1 MEPKQKPQSRR
12 LTGLRFFAQPRPA
25 EKSKGLRRSP
35 KGSRTQQM
43 RPLPPAVD
51 ASRPKLMD
59 QEVRV
64 EASRLKP
71 KSVLHV
77 YLKATHVAEDPTSF
91 LVNDALG
98 EALAKTQRTRQIGPT
113 STLTESLGSSGRVE

>member
-12 LTGLRFFAQPRPA
+12 LTDLRPFAQPSPA

-35 KGSRTQQM
+35 KESRTQQM
-43 RPLPPAVD
+43 RPRPPAVD
-51 ASRPKLMD
+51 AGRPKLLD

-71 KSVLHV
+71 KSVHHANLR
-77 YLKATHVAEDPTSF
+77 ATPVAEAPISF
-91 LVNDALG
+91 PVNGALG
-98 EALAKTQRTRQIGPT
+98 EALAKTQRTRQIAPS
-113 STLTESLGSSGRVE
+113 STLAG